1 MSIGA
6 GYAVPRSVSGAV
18 DALRELGPAA
28 RVVAGGTD
36 LVVAL
41 RRSGEAP
48 PLVDVTRIPDLL
60 VLDREPDGAVR
71 VGAAVTLS
79 RVARSDLVCRFAPVL
94 ARAAAR
100 VGAPQVRNLGTLGGN
115 AANAAVAADTL
126 PALAALS
133 ARFEVAG
140 PAGTRVLD
148 VGGFFLGPGRTA
160 LGPGELLVAILVPPQ
175 PAHGAAFLKVGRR
188 RAAAISRL
196 SVAVMVN
203 PATGWARVSV
213 GAVFP
218 RPRRVEAAEAALARG
233 VDGDAP
239 DRAGRAAE
247 AAVREASGD
256 RPSMAYKLP
265 AVRAAVAD
273 AVGQA
278 AARQEVTR

>member
-1 MSIGA
+1 MNCAA
-6 GYAVPRSVSGAV
+6 GYAAPRSVAEAV
-18 DALRELGPAA
+18 DTLRELGPTA

-60 VLDREPDGAVR
+60 VLDREPDGTLR
-71 VGAAVTLS
+71 VGAAVTHS
-79 RVARSDLVCRFAPVL
+79 RVAQSDVAGRFAPVL
-94 ARAAAR
+94 ARASAR
-100 VGAPQVRNLGTLGGN
+100 VGACQVRNLGTVGGN

-126 PALAALS
+126 PALAALG

-140 PAGTRVLD
+140 PSGTRVLD
-148 VGGFFLGPGRTA
+148 VGEFFLGPGRTA

-175 PAHGAAFLKVGRR
+175 PPHGAAFLKVGRR

-196 SVAVMVN
+196 SVAVMVA
-203 PATGWARVSV
+203 PAAGWARVSV

-218 RPRRVEAAEAALARG
+218 RPRRVEAAEAALAGG
-233 VDGDAP
+233 VGGDAP

-247 AAVREASGD
+247 AAVRKMSGD

-265 AVRAAVAD
+265 AVRAAVAA
-273 AVGQA
+273 AVRQA
-278 AARQEVTR
+278 AARQEVTP